1 MILEGILHGGTI
13 ILKYLKAEFKYR
25 KSMLKNFNWKPSSR
39 NSCGKEAIKSKMHRF
54 YLNFCNKSFRFA
66 HIYLLVFQKKIFSTP
81 SFMILE
87 FNRFVFYIFQLKKL
101 QKSEDAPNIS
111 KRKKKQKLFHTI
123 LFWLLFQNLIFT
135 IFFFLF
141 ITFHFI
147 AFFVSTLLCLK
158 TIQKHTVHYD
168 TTKFSLINSQ

>member
-111 KRKKKQKLFHTI
+111 KRKKKTKTI
-123 LFWLLFQNLIFT
+123 SYNSFLTPIPEFNIHN
-135 IFFFLF
+135 IFFFIYHVSFYCLF
-141 ITFHFI
+141 CFDF
-147 AFFVSTLLCLK
+147 TLFK
-158 TIQKHTVHYD
+158 NNSETHS
-168 TTKFSLINSQ
+168 SLRYHEIFTHQ